1 MLFLDF
7 EPTKFCAETASIW
20 GVLGW
25 FVFIMKIVVP
35 LGLII
40 MGMLDLGKAVIA
52 SEEKAINKSINT
64 LLHRFIAAIVLFFI
78 PSIVLALFNALT
90 SFDASK
96 DNPNYRKC
104 IRCLLEIQGASKE
117 ESGQYCKST
126 NSIES
131 GSADINPNSQGSS
144 GTNTKQ
150 TQ

>member
-7 EPTKFCAETASIW
+7 EPTDFCAQTASIW

-35 LGLII
+35 LALII

-90 SFDASK
+90 GFGATK
-96 DNPNYRKC
+96 NNENYRKC
-104 IRCLLEIQGASKE
+104 IRCLLEIQTASKE
-117 ESGQYCKST
+117 QNNMYCKSI

-131 GSADINPNSQGSS
+131 GSSDVNPKYQGSS
-144 GTNTKQ
+144 GVNTNQ
-150 TQ
+150 EQ